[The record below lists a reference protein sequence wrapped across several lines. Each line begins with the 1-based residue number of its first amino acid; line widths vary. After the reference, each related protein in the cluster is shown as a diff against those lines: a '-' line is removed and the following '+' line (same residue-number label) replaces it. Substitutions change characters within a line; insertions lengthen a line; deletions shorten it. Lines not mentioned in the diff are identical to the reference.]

1 MVKRCNPKL
10 IIDEIFLENIPEEY
24 LMFQDPAINKEK
36 IKEDLK
42 AGKDIGGFAHLEAQ
56 ETLVIT

>member
-1 MVKRCNPKL
+1 MDIKDIKKAVTDTAATAGKKAS
-10 IIDEIFLENIPEEY
+10 DVV
-24 LMFQDPAINKEK
+24 NKTK